1 MVSERKGEAVK
12 LVTFRDIES
21 SDIGMK
27 DCVEW
32 VAEAI
37 KAKGDAILP
46 PKISLNP
53 GIEGVF
59 ANFMPCIVKDT
70 QGRSWGGVK
79 MVTRYPGRF
88 PSLDSKLILFDADN
102 GDVLALMDADWITT
116 MRTGAV
122 AAHSIDLLAKSDY
135 RTISIVGLGNTA
147 RAALLALLE
156 YLGGRDVDV
165 RLKRYKGQED
175 LFMERFSGYD
185 NLHFSCVDTYDE
197 LVRGADVVISAVTYI
212 ADDVCAD
219 DCFDE
224 GVLVVPVHTRG
235 FTNCDLF
242 FDKVYADDRG
252 HVDHFKNFDQFN
264 QFAEVADV
272 VNGRAVGRE
281 RDDER
286 ILVYNIG
293 VAMHDIVFAAK
304 LYERMDKEKLVDI
317 DLCQPEKKFWV

>member
-1 MVSERKGEAVK
+1 MASERKGEAVK

-59 ANFMPCIVKDT
+59 ANFMPCIVKDA
-70 QGRSWGGVK
+70 QSRSWGGVK

-185 NLHFSCVDTYDE
+185 NSAF
-197 LVRGADVVISAVTYI
+197 LVRGYV
-212 ADDVCAD
+212 
-219 DCFDE
+219 
-224 GVLVVPVHTRG
+224 
-235 FTNCDLF
+235 
-242 FDKVYADDRG
+242 
-252 HVDHFKNFDQFN
+252 
-264 QFAEVADV
+264 
-272 VNGRAVGRE
+272 
-281 RDDER
+281 
-286 ILVYNIG
+286 
-293 VAMHDIVFAAK
+293 
-304 LYERMDKEKLVDI
+304 
-317 DLCQPEKKFWV
+317 

>member
-1 MVSERKGEAVK
+1 MK

-59 ANFMPCIVKDT
+59 ANFMPCIVKDA

-122 AAHSIDLLAKSDY
+122 AAHSIDLRQKAIIEPSLSWVWAI
-135 RTISIVGLGNTA
+135 R
-147 RAALLALLE
+147 RA
-156 YLGGRDVDV
+156 
-165 RLKRYKGQED
+165 
-175 LFMERFSGYD
+175 
-185 NLHFSCVDTYDE
+185 LHCSPCLNIWAHD
-197 LVRGADVVISAVTYI
+197 A
-212 ADDVCAD
+212 CAT
-219 DCFDE
+219 E
-224 GVLVVPVHTRG
+224 TL
-235 FTNCDLF
+235 
-242 FDKVYADDRG
+242 
-252 HVDHFKNFDQFN
+252 
-264 QFAEVADV
+264 
-272 VNGRAVGRE
+272 
-281 RDDER
+281 
-286 ILVYNIG
+286 
-293 VAMHDIVFAAK
+293 
-304 LYERMDKEKLVDI
+304 
-317 DLCQPEKKFWV
+317 